1 MFPENVLDVEE
12 WEKIK
17 PANFVVS
24 KSEPAS
30 GRSSQIDSRLSPER
44 SKSEMK
50 QGSPR
55 LHLLQRS
62 NSSPVSDSSGRARL
76 LRPLQ
81 SQLNMME
88 GIPQVI
94 REQTEVSHITEKER
108 ERTDLSKE
116 KMEQEAVDVKPEL
129 GLQSDVVE
137 EEEAE
142 SGEVEEV
149 GEVGEVSRE
158 ESEEKVEAEVQE
170 MEEEE
175 VAKDPSSSQLQNDST
190 LNMTSES
197 ENVLEESAKDS
208 TLVLSEHSIRIASKA
223 PSEVVSSKAS
233 RAPSVVADEEK
244 MSGIGRLL

>member
-17 PANFVVS
+17 PANFVAS

-62 NSSPVSDSSGRARL
+62 NSSPVSDSSGKARL

-94 REQTEVSHITEKER
+94 REQTEVSHITEKEL

-116 KMEQEAVDVKPEL
+116 KLEQEAVDVKPEL

-142 SGEVEEV
+142 SGEV

-158 ESEEKVEAEVQE
+158 ESEEKVEAEVEE
-170 MEEEE
+170 MEDEE

-233 RAPSVVADEEK
+233 RAPSVVAGEEK